1 MNITVTINLK
11 EDTYNFV
18 NKLQNPKKNI
28 GIRIMGG
35 KDAME
40 KNKNGFHINPYQRQ
54 FEVFEVSNKF
64 TVLVGEKGSNFF
76 KQEEVSLENNKK
88 EYTVFI

>member
-18 NKLQNPKKNI
+18 NKLQNPEKNI

-40 KNKNGFHINPYQRQ
+40 KK
-54 FEVFEVSNKF
+54 
-64 TVLVGEKGSNFF
+64 
-76 KQEEVSLENNKK
+76 
-88 EYTVFI
+88 